1 MRRIILLIALLVVS
15 FAARAEGERELLGR
29 VADYVASLGD
39 YEVEFNVAAGDYAS
53 QGRYLVWGDAYYI
66 LLDKAEVYSDGKFRY
81 EVDGERKEVNIDNID
96 LQSRN
101 ILDNPTRCFD
111 FVDDDYSSQILKREC
126 GIATIHLV
134 ARDEQLEGEIL
145 LRVDEMTGRPL
156 GIEYRLYEDSIQI
169 EIGSI
174 KSTKHKMMTF
184 KKSDYKDYD
193 IVDFR

>member
-29 VADYVASLGD
+29 VADYVAALGN
-39 YEVEFNVAAGDYAS
+39 YEVEFNVAAGDYTS

-66 LLDKAEVYSDGKFRY
+66 LLDKAEVYSDGKLRY
-81 EVDGERKEVNIDNID
+81 EIDRERKEVNIDNID

-111 FVDDDYSSQILKREC
+111 FVDDEYSSQILKREC
-126 GIATIHLV
+126 GIVTVRLV

-156 GIEYRLYEDSIQI
+156 GVEYHLYEDSIQI
-169 EIGSI
+169 DISSI
-174 KSTKHKMMTF
+174 KSTKNKIMTF